1 MDKQTFGKPANRNE
15 KTCLTL
21 DCQGINPNGPGRFR
35 TRADNGEEQTTI
47 MTKWYTSAITAAS
60 EVVTTG
66 EVYQVQ
72 KLAF

>member
-1 MDKQTFGKPANRNE
+1 MDKQTFGKLANRNE

-47 MTKWYTSAITAAS
+47 MTK
-60 EVVTTG
+60 
-66 EVYQVQ
+66 
-72 KLAF
+72 